1 MEGIVIAPIKD
12 LELIKR
18 RYKKARTKADLWI
31 SLLEACYHY
40 TVPSRNLFYWT
51 SQYQGAQKNARVW
64 DTTAVAGVRNF
75 VSKIQGGLCP
85 PQQCWFLLESG
96 VDVPDEHKEEVNL
109 ALQELTNKIYHY
121 IRRSN
126 FDLAINECFYDL
138 AIGTGCLIC
147 NPGSN
152 DDMPLEFFSVPLAR
166 VAIEETVTNALE
178 TNFRWW
184 DEIRIEDIKELWPQA
199 VLSPLVQNLY
209 NEDQNATIKD
219 LVEGTIYYP
228 NEKNE
233 KEKYRYVVFFED
245 QFFVDERMESSPWI
259 VFRWS
264 KVNNE
269 IYGRGPVIDAL
280 PSILSLNELARV
292 EMASANFNV
301 SKPYMAYS
309 DGVFNPW
316 TFKLEPNTVIPVAP
330 NSAGQWPIQAFP
342 DTANPQF
349 MQLTSVDL
357 RMQINKLLYAD
368 PLGPVTSPQQTA
380 TEIALRQRNMAEE
393 IGPPFTRLQPE
404 LLTRVLKRVMH
415 ILEKKGLISKV
426 RINGKEVQITY
437 KSPLVVAQGQQ
448 DVQGFMNWFQVMQS
462 VQGPEA
468 ALVNVNPVK
477 FPQWSSQKLG
487 IDPTIITSEQQ
498 MEEFYASQSEK
509 AQEQE
514 MMMMEG
520 AQGGT
525 QQPVPANT
533 GPV

>member
-1 MEGIVIAPIKD
+1 MLTATSSKD

-18 RYKKARTKADLWI
+18 RYVKARAKADLWI
-31 SLLEACYHY
+31 ALLEACYHY
-40 TVPSRNLFYWT
+40 TVPNRNLFYWT

-85 PQQCWFLLESG
+85 PQQCWFLLEAG
-96 VDVPDEHKEEVNL
+96 TDIPEEYREEVNIK
-109 ALQELTNKIYHY
+109 LQEITNTVYHY
-121 IRRSN
+121 LRRSN

-147 NPGSN
+147 NDSGS

-166 VAIEETVTNALE
+166 VAIEETITNTLE

-184 DEIRIEDIKELWPQA
+184 DEIRIEDIKEMWPQA
-199 VLSPLVQNLY
+199 VLGPVVQSLY
-209 NEDQNATIKD
+209 DEDNNATIKN
-219 LVEGTIYYP
+219 LVEGTIYHPYMKDTP
-228 NEKNE
+228 
-233 KEKYRYVVFFED
+233 YRYVVFFENE
-245 QFFVDERMESSPWI
+245 FFVDEWMDSSPWV

-269 IYGRGPVIDAL
+269 VYGRGPVIDAL

-292 EMASANFNV
+292 EMASANFNI

-309 DGVFNPW
+309 DGIFNPW
-316 TFKLEPNTVIPVAP
+316 TFKLEPNTVIPVSP
-330 NSAGQWPIQAFP
+330 SGNGQWPIQPFP

-349 MQLTSVDL
+349 MQLTSNDL

-404 LLTRVLKRVMH
+404 LLTRVLKRVMY
-415 ILEKKGLISKV
+415 ILEKHGLISKL

-448 DVQGFMNWFQVMQS
+448 DVQNFMQWYQVLQA

-468 ALVNVNPVK
+468 ALINLNPVK
-477 FPQWSSQKLG
+477 FPHWSSNKLG
-487 IDPTIITSEQQ
+487 VDPTLLNSEEQ
-498 MEEFYASQSEK
+498 MQEFLSSQSEK

-514 MMMMEG
+514 LMMMEG
-520 AQGGT
+520 AQGGI
-525 QQPVPANT
+525 QAQPNIGTAQ
-533 GPV
+533 

>member
-1 MEGIVIAPIKD
+1 MSELATSSRD

-18 RYKKARTKADLWI
+18 RYKKARAKSDLWI

-40 TVPSRNLFYWT
+40 TVPNRNLFYWT

-64 DTTAVAGVRNF
+64 DTTAVAAVRNF

-85 PQQCWFLLESG
+85 PQQCWFLLEAG
-96 VDVPDEHKEEVNL
+96 TDIPDDQKEQINIK
-109 ALQELTNKIYHY
+109 LQEITNTVYHY
-121 IRRSN
+121 LRRSN

-147 NPGSN
+147 NPGSSDN
-152 DDMPLEFFSVPLAR
+152 MPLEFFSVPLAR
-166 VAIEETVTNALE
+166 VAIEETITNALE

-184 DEIRIEDIKELWPQA
+184 DEVRIEDIQELWPQA
-199 VLSPLVQNLY
+199 KLSQQVLALY
-209 NEDQNATIKD
+209 SEDENATLKD

-228 NEKNE
+228 
-233 KEKYRYVVFFED
+233 KEDMYRYVVFYED

-330 NSAGQWPIQAFP
+330 NSSGQWPIQAFP

-349 MQLTSVDL
+349 MQLTSNDL

-415 ILEKKGLISKV
+415 LLQQRGLIPKV
-426 RINGKEVQITY
+426 IINGKEIQITY

-448 DVQGFMNWFQVMQS
+448 DVQSFVQYFQVLQAI
-462 VQGPEA
+462 QGPEEA
-468 ALVNVNPVK
+468 VINVNPVK
-477 FPQWSSQKLG
+477 FPAWAANKLG
-487 IDPTIITSEQQ
+487 IDPTIITSEEQ
-498 MEEFYASQSEK
+498 MQAFYESKSEQ

-514 MMMMEG
+514 MMMME
-520 AQGGT
+520 AQQGGQQQQT
-525 QQPVPANT
+525 QPNPGPAQ
-533 GPV
+533 